1 MDFRLFHLN
10 IYDNESNFYT
20 NGISYDSFN
29 LDYLNNYS
37 KFYSARKNVGYY
49 FKYYVTLFLYKRLF
63 QNVKYTKIKKNRDK
77 IFLYNF
83 KHKDKIKQICQK
95 IDFDSYRNYLSDT
108 GIDCW
113 NEKTKKYFNK
123 EKFLYTSLIN
133 GTNTIEPIYPDCT
146 CLPLFCLKNYE
157 NLDKDL
163 NNLEFADE
171 IYLPNKCQNKFFKK
185 ENSISNTK
193 YPGNNKIN
201 DLIDI
206 SSNAID
212 YSYVKFM
219 SMESDQFPGYFYFII
234 AQIQSSGEVYIHTY
248 YKLITKIEIIILI
261 LVILFIA
268 SILSII
274 IIYTYIKKYSLIIN
288 KFKNKFELYVFH
300 SENEDEDDLSND
312 NNNLNEHTRIKEN
325 KKEDQLIKF
334 NINDNNLLDDL
345 FKIFSQTYNI
355 CRGDIEKF
363 YSSKKHK
370 SKNHV
375 KFHMMKEKNELFKLL
390 SSFCLYAPGFK
401 LNLNFDYNM
410 YEYSEI
416 IKKYN
421 NYVEQLENIDKKQIK
436 LTKNILIELIST
448 EFIGDYGLI
457 TNFDF
462 KYVTNI
468 NAASKKY
475 SIKYTMFEKIANN
488 KNQKLKNLKNEKD
501 IKNEQIKKLVLKEKN
516 VLLDIFKY
524 SFEEDDYLNY
534 NKINVAF
541 NFFLINSYY
550 KYSRNLL

>member
-1 MDFRLFHLN
+1 M
-10 IYDNESNFYT
+10 T
-20 NGISYDSFN
+20 
-29 LDYLNNYS
+29 
-37 KFYSARKNVGYY
+37 
-49 FKYYVTLFLYKRLF
+49 
-63 QNVKYTKIKKNRDK
+63 
-77 IFLYNF
+77 
-83 KHKDKIKQICQK
+83 
-95 IDFDSYRNYLSDT
+95 DT

-146 CLPLFCLKNYE
+146 CLPLYCLKNYE

-163 NNLEFADE
+163 NNLEFTDE
-171 IYLPNKCQNKFFKK
+171 INLPNKCQNQFFKK
-185 ENSISNTK
+185 KNSNTK
-193 YPGNNKIN
+193 YPGNNIIN
-201 DLIDI
+201 NLIDI
-206 SSNAID
+206 SSNVI
-212 YSYVKFM
+212 SYNYTKFM
-219 SMESDQFPGYFYFII
+219 SMESDQFPGYFFFVIS
-234 AQIQSSGEVYIHTY
+234 QIQSSGEVYIHTY

-261 LVILFIA
+261 LIILIIA

-274 IIYTYIKKYSLIIN
+274 IIYTHMKKYSLIIN
-288 KFKNKFELYVFH
+288 NFKNKFEFYVFH
-300 SENEDEDDLSND
+300 SENEDEDYLSND
-312 NNNLNEHTRIKEN
+312 NNNLSKHIKNIEE
-325 KKEDQLIKF
+325 KKEEQLIKF
-334 NINDNNLLDDL
+334 NINENNLLDNL
-345 FKIFSQTYNI
+345 FIIFSKSYNI
-355 CRGDIEKF
+355 CRKDIEKL
-363 YSSKKHK
+363 YSSENHK

-375 KFHMMKEKNELFKLL
+375 KLYMMKQKNELFKLL
-390 SSFCLYAPGFK
+390 SSFCLYAPYFK

-421 NYVEQLENIDKKQIK
+421 NYIEQLENIDKKQKK

-468 NAASKKY
+468 NADSKKY
-475 SIKYTMFEKIANN
+475 SIKYTIFENITNN

-534 NKINVAF
+534 NRINIAF